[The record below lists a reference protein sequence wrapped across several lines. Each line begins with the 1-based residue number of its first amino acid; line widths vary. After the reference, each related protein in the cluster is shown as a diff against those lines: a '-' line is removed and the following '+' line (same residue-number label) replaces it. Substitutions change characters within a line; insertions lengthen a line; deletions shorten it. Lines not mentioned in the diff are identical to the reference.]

1 MANISFGSS
10 QPVLKP
16 GFVFAAGAGPS
27 LRQRLARSSRS
38 NWSPES
44 AEVRPLFRSDFVRM
58 VPGSA
63 WNWVAVNAVQQ
74 SNLNKKMK
82 TKNMTTL
89 PLIKSIGRRL
99 CGGDFFPPRC
109 CPHCWKSWPCHRPGP
124 TGILRHQDTPISP
137 SMADYRRTRSM
148 PSKTEMAVSADTSRS
163 TAGGQNLTFK
173 AVSRVQSLMATRRS
187 SVELSPI
194 SLQIV
199 GQPFVFRVVDNG
211 EEAPDPV
218 DLVSDVNAPLD
229 CGSGSLLGLLPIEAG
244 NINVNP

>member
-1 MANISFGSS
+1 MVAPPYVN
-10 QPVLKP
+10 QLN
-16 GFVFAAGAGPS
+16 
-27 LRQRLARSSRS
+27 L
-38 NWSPES
+38 
-44 AEVRPLFRSDFVRM
+44 EVV
-58 VPGSA
+58 V
-63 WNWVAVNAVQQ
+63 
-74 SNLNKKMK
+74 
-82 TKNMTTL
+82 
-89 PLIKSIGRRL
+89 
-99 CGGDFFPPRC
+99 GGVVYSGNHF
-109 CPHCWKSWPCHRPGP
+109 
-124 TGILRHQDTPISP
+124 
-137 SMADYRRTRSM
+137 
-148 PSKTEMAVSADTSRS
+148 SKQYS

-173 AVSRVQSLMATRRS
+173 AVTRVQSLMATRRS